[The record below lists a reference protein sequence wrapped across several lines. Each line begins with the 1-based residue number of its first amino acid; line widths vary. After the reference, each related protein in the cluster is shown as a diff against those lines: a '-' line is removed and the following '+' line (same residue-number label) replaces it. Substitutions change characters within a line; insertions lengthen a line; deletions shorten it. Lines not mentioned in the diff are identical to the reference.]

1 MTRRMTLA
9 VVGVAWGALAA
20 LGAAAAS
27 GLHLNSTS
35 SMPQG
40 MWLERPYTGAVRTGD
55 AVVVCLPA
63 TEQTRRYIGP
73 GTCPN
78 GLEPLLKTVGAVP
91 GDVVTLPLPGY
102 APLAAD
108 AAGRPL
114 TAYPAGTYRVQPGQ
128 VFLFSEHDVRSYD
141 SRYFGPVETRSII
154 AAGKPV
160 WTLQ

>member
-1 MTRRMTLA
+1 MTLA
-9 VVGVAWGALAA
+9 VVGWPGGRLRPWRPQRRPACTSTRRLDAAGALAGTA
-20 LGAAAAS
+20 LHGRCAGRRRRCGVPAGNGADPA
-27 GLHLNSTS
+27 LH
-35 SMPQG
+35 
-40 MWLERPYTGAVRTGD
+40 RP
-55 AVVVCLPA
+55 
-63 TEQTRRYIGP
+63 GP
-73 GTCPN
+73 CPN
-78 GLEPLLKTVGAVP
+78 GLEPLLKTVGAVA

-128 VFLFSEHDVRSYD
+128 VFLFSKHDLRSFD

-160 WTLQ
+160 WTPQ